1 MEPQGCAVAF
11 YTGSITRHD
20 DDIESH
26 RPIPKSI
33 HFVRSLHVKKHNQLP
48 SGSKLVVLIRVFGQA
63 TEIHPSLSPSRDYWL
78 HCRLGGSSPGV
89 LAEIFV
95 CLASLLP
102 KPVCS
107 QKGPPR

>member
-1 MEPQGCAVAF
+1 MEPQGCAFAF
-11 YTGSITRHD
+11 YTGSITAYDD
-20 DDIESH
+20 DDIEP

-33 HFVRSLHVKKHNQLP
+33 ALSATLHVKKHNQRP
-48 SGSKLVVLIRVFGQA
+48 SGSKLVVLIGVFGQA
-63 TEIHPSLSPSRDYWL
+63 TEIHPSLSPSRDYSL
-78 HCRLGGSSPGV
+78 HCRFWDSSPGV